1 MHSRYGASQTEGV
14 LRGYL
19 SALTPPPTQAV
30 QTVETLSQAPA
41 GVGDFKPCCISSA
54 RQSINCC
61 FLPLSS
67 PSLSLSLPLSFS
79 QLSQQ
84 SEARL
89 LAALAAD
96 TERLSR
102 LEGRVVELWQSVQ
115 QGEQRQ
121 EEQRGQTLQHYQSLQ
136 EQLRTQTDRHTLG
149 LWVSDLLEDK
159 LSALRADLE
168 QQANQRT
175 EVSPAGRE
183 EASDWSQKRRG
194 VYL

>member
-1 MHSRYGASQTEGV
+1 M
-14 LRGYL
+14 
-19 SALTPPPTQAV
+19 
-30 QTVETLSQAPA
+30 
-41 GVGDFKPCCISSA
+41 
-54 RQSINCC
+54 
-61 FLPLSS
+61 
-67 PSLSLSLPLSFS
+67 
-79 QLSQQ
+79 
-84 SEARL
+84 
-89 LAALAAD
+89 
-96 TERLSR
+96 
-102 LEGRVVELWQSVQ
+102 VELWQSVQ